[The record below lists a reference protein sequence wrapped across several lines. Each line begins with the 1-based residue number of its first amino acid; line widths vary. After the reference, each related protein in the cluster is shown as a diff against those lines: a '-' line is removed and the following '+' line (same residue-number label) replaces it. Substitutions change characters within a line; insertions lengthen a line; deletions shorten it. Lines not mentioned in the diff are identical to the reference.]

1 MSMSN
6 LKKTKIDD
14 KIIHTNKHDNEERR
28 KRLVILKRRK
38 GQNDKIKCGT
48 NIKLYIFQSFNEC
61 PFNHYCSY
69 QEKKQHYR
77 ILADYH
83 NISDT
88 STNKTN
94 TLFEPSNVKKEEQK
108 NKQTKNS
115 GLSHMFSSE
124 INKTQ
129 TNESNNK
136 REISLTVK
144 NQKNQTNKS
153 KNNKKD
159 KRNISISNK
168 RNQSISSNN
177 NNNNKEEEEECTKN
191 FTQYLHYFNSNFRE
205 NQNINTTPTNEF
217 SEQQQQQQ
225 HHNDLKNKNKN
236 NSEGHNYTHTNLPNN
251 NNNNK
256 VKGQQYNHQTENK
269 NKNKIINYPRQDSQ
283 TSYYGRYTSRT
294 NNQPRQ
300 DNQTNHYGR
309 YNSRT
314 NNQPR
319 QDNQTNYYSR
329 YTSRSNNPPRQYSQ
343 TSYYGRYTSRTNNQH
358 RSENEN
364 DDESDYDDDDDDEEL
379 QGHSVVYNDKIRK
392 SNNRHESLHSYNI
405 KETPKKNKKKSQRN
419 NTNNNKTDNYD
430 FNKHTS
436 QQINSESNGSY
447 GYNQQYNHS
456 TQHELFIPQAHYTP
470 YQQITPYGPSGQIVH
485 YGPYIQNGNHIEP
498 VPYVVTS
505 SGELMVPQYN
515 ANGAY
520 VAVPVDAITQQQINL
535 YIDSTVQR
543 RELQMRNVYTQE
555 LVQYK
560 RELDLEHQYKKKTLK
575 FQQLL
580 INAAMLSLLI
590 GSICLCFL

>member
-48 NIKLYIFQSFNEC
+48 NIKRKGFIFYRNFYFVLFLLVYIFQSFNEC

-177 NNNNKEEEEECTKN
+177 NNNNNKEEEEECTKN

-283 TSYYGRYTSRT
+283 T
-294 NNQPRQ
+294 
-300 DNQTNHYGR
+300 NHYGR
-309 YNSRT
+309 YTSRT

-329 YTSRSNNPPRQYSQ
+329 YTSRSNNPPRQDSQ

-364 DDESDYDDDDDDEEL
+364 DDESDYDDDEEL

-590 GSICLCFL
+590 GSICLLFL

>member
-48 NIKLYIFQSFNEC
+48 NIKRKGFIFYRNFYFVLFLLVYIFQSFNEC

-177 NNNNKEEEEECTKN
+177 NNNNNKEEEEECTKN

-283 TSYYGRYTSRT
+283 TSYYGRYTK
-294 NNQPRQ
+294 
-300 DNQTNHYGR
+300 
-309 YNSRT
+309 
-314 NNQPR
+314 
-319 QDNQTNYYSR
+319 
-329 YTSRSNNPPRQYSQ
+329 
-343 TSYYGRYTSRTNNQH
+343 
-358 RSENEN
+358 NEN

-590 GSICLCFL
+590 GSIFLCFI

>member
-48 NIKLYIFQSFNEC
+48 NIKRKGFIFYRNFYFVLFLLVYIFQSFNEC

-168 RNQSISSNN
+168 RNQSISSNNN

-300 DNQTNHYGR
+300 DNQTN
-309 YNSRT
+309 
-314 NNQPR
+314 
-319 QDNQTNYYSR
+319 YYSR
-329 YTSRSNNPPRQYSQ
+329 YTSRSNNPPRQDSQ

-364 DDESDYDDDDDDEEL
+364 DDESDYDDDDEEL

-590 GSICLCFL
+590 GSIFLCLP

>member
-48 NIKLYIFQSFNEC
+48 NIKRKGFIFYRNFYFVLFLLVYIFQSFNEC

-177 NNNNKEEEEECTKN
+177 NNNNNKEEEEECTKN

-256 VKGQQYNHQTENK
+256 KLYGLIFFFYITNC
-269 NKNKIINYPRQDSQ
+269 IIFILL
-283 TSYYGRYTSRT
+283 TLYYFFFFNSSSLYTHH
-294 NNQPRQ
+294 P
-300 DNQTNHYGR
+300 
-309 YNSRT
+309 
-314 NNQPR
+314 
-319 QDNQTNYYSR
+319 
-329 YTSRSNNPPRQYSQ
+329 
-343 TSYYGRYTSRTNNQH
+343 
-358 RSENEN
+358 
-364 DDESDYDDDDDDEEL
+364 
-379 QGHSVVYNDKIRK
+379 
-392 SNNRHESLHSYNI
+392 
-405 KETPKKNKKKSQRN
+405 
-419 NTNNNKTDNYD
+419 
-430 FNKHTS
+430 S

-535 YIDSTVQR
+535 YIDSTVQG

-560 RELDLEHQYKKKTLK
+560 RELDLEHQYKKKKLK
-575 FQQLL
+575 FQQKL
-580 INAAMLSLLI
+580 INTAMLSLLI
-590 GSICLCFL
+590 GSLMLLLVGF

>member
-28 KRLVILKRRK
+28 KRL
-38 GQNDKIKCGT
+38 
-48 NIKLYIFQSFNEC
+48 C

-168 RNQSISSNN
+168 RNQSISSNNN

-300 DNQTNHYGR
+300 DNQTN
-309 YNSRT
+309 
-314 NNQPR
+314 
-319 QDNQTNYYSR
+319 YYSR
-329 YTSRSNNPPRQYSQ
+329 YTSRSNNPPRQDSQ

-364 DDESDYDDDDDDEEL
+364 DDESDYDDDEEL

-590 GSICLCFL
+590 GSICLLFL